1 MTGLWGST
9 GGLVSKQSWSVRSL
23 LPLGAVELIL
33 LLFLLLLLLLMI
45 LLVNFGLK
53 AKAIGLN
60 MGRAGGFTWMV
71 MPSGWAMH
79 LDFGQ
84 VIFPCPSF
92 WFFFFFPLPGIF
104 DMAPSTI

>member
-1 MTGLWGST
+1 MTGHWGGT
-9 GGLVSKQSWSVRSL
+9 GGLVTKQSWSVRSL
-23 LPLGAVELIL
+23 LPLEAVELIL

-92 WFFFFFPLPGIF
+92 CFFFFPFTKDI
-104 DMAPSTI
+104 

>member
-9 GGLVSKQSWSVRSL
+9 GGLITKQSRSVRSL
-23 LPLGAVELIL
+23 LPLEAVEFIL
-33 LLFLLLLLLLMI
+33 LLFLLLLVLLMI
-45 LLVNFGLK
+45 LLVNFDLK

-71 MPSGWAMH
+71 MPGGWAMH

-92 WFFFFFPLPGIF
+92 CWFFFFSFTRDI
-104 DMAPSTI
+104 